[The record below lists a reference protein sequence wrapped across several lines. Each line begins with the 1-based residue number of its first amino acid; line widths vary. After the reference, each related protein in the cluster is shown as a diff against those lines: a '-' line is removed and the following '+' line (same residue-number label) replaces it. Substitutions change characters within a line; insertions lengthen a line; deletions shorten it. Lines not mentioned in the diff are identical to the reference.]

1 MGRKPGTRLPAGLS
15 STKTQGRGS
24 ARTSQMAVLYECP
37 IQGKKPGFFGVSNGG
52 TVRFTRGLQLSWRTR
67 LRRGFAKDQ
76 VSALS
81 EYFNHGRTAAYYTAL
96 RPIVVQFRGFMP
108 QKGEKTALAGRGPA
122 DRPRLASRRTVGLRF
137 VAGFR
142 PPLKSHAAGP
152 QHERSGRNPP
162 NQSNHGSEKR
172 TALGLPGLCIASRS
186 GKA

>member
-15 STKTQGRGS
+15 PTKTQGRGS

-81 EYFNHGRTAAYYTAL
+81 EYFNHGRAAAYYTAL
-96 RPIVVQFRGFMP
+96 RHIVVQFRGFMP